1 MSRFMDKVVLGLS
14 FFVFLVATDL
24 NAKTVITPD
33 GTIIV
38 CTTDK
43 NGITVCI

>member
-1 MSRFMDKVVLGLS
+1 MSKLDAVVLSLMFSIFLS
-14 FFVFLVATDL
+14 FQVT
-24 NAKTVITPD
+24 AKTVITPD

>member
-1 MSRFMDKVVLGLS
+1 MSKLDAVIICVMFSLFLS
-14 FFVFLVATDL
+14 FNTH
-24 NAKTVITPD
+24 AKTVIMPD

>member
-1 MSRFMDKVVLGLS
+1 MNKIDYVVLCLMFSLFLS
-14 FFVFLVATDL
+14 F
-24 NAKTVITPD
+24 NANSKTVITPD

>member
-1 MSRFMDKVVLGLS
+1 MSKLDAVIIGIMFSLFLS
-14 FFVFLVATDL
+14 FQAT
-24 NAKTVITPD
+24 AKTVITPD